1 MNNYNHL
8 RTQPTRVPSTCSLT
22 HRAPEG
28 YNEMTEHYLSL
39 LLQETRSLTEYTGS
53 ATNCKHK
60 IRNMT
65 ATARNYGKQTTYPV

>member
-1 MNNYNHL
+1 
-8 RTQPTRVPSTCSLT
+8 
-22 HRAPEG
+22 
-28 YNEMTEHYLSL
+28 MTEHYLSSIQTGPTLPKPRAL